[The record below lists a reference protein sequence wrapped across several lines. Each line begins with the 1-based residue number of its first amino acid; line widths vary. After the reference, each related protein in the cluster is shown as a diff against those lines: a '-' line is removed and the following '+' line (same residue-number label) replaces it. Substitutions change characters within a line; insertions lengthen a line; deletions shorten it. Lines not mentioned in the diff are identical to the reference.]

1 MIRAAALAADSFYC
15 LDEMKSDPIKAICNL
30 DISWVE
36 TSYEEVKPP
45 VVCFFTVSYNPSS
58 PWWVLLGILQRCNT
72 ALSSESIPAV
82 VAFLVNLKIFFDFEK
97 KKKVKAV
104 SCTLCRLLIILHN
117 PYSQSKQ

>member
-1 MIRAAALAADSFYC
+1 MIRAAVLAADSFYC
-15 LDEMKSDPIKAICNL
+15 LDEMKSDPIKALCNL

-45 VVCFFTVSYNPSS
+45 VVCFFSFLQPIFTLVGPVRDSAEM
-58 PWWVLLGILQRCNT
+58 QRCTLIRIDTCSCRFSCKSQN
-72 ALSSESIPAV
+72 
-82 VAFLVNLKIFFDFEK
+82 IFWFKK

-117 PYSQSKQ
+117 SYSQSKQ